1 MAPRGRHMTRN
12 TRTSSGTNWGRFVFA
27 APVVVPAASKVL
39 VLTFTLDNPGIS
51 EVVRRTRGDY
61 FVGSDQQTT
70 TELQMGAWGCIV
82 VTDAALA
89 AGVASIP
96 GPVTDAND
104 DGWFVWESFVQSS
117 SAGAAGNIAAWQ
129 GVHRPYDSKAMRKFP
144 DGFSLAVVVENA
156 HATFG
161 LEFYLGISL
170 LASRDK

>member
-1 MAPRGRHMTRN
+1 MARGRRMMAPRRV
-12 TRTSSGTNWGRFVFA
+12 SSGTNWGRFVFA

-39 VLTFTLDNPGIS
+39 VLSFTLDNPGIS

-61 FVGSDQQTT
+61 FVGSDQVAT
-70 TELQMGAWGCIV
+70 TENQMGAWGCIV
-82 VTDAALA
+82 VTDAAAA
-89 AGVASIP
+89 AGVASMP

-117 SAGAAGNIAAWQ
+117 SAGAVGNIAAWQ
-129 GVHRPYDSKAMRKFP
+129 GVHRPFDSKAMRKIP
-144 DGFSLAVVVENA
+144 DGFQTAVICENA